1 AIVCPFLRGL
11 GRLGVQWPG
20 VRPCRNRTSPLPS
33 RNNSC
38 DSLILANTGG
48 NCEQVC
54 GSATGFSHRAV
65 DLTLRVTLRRGLTLV
80 VELLAPRHADIDLC
94 PAVLQAHA
102 QRDKRHPLLLR
113 RPNQV
118 VDLTTMREELARP
131 IRIMVRPATVRIR
144 RNMAADQPQFAVIDA
159 HISLGDGDLAIPNRL
174 DLCSCQHDAGLELFL
189 DEVIVKRAP
198 VLCHHP
204 FAAGRFGSGFCA
216 LLLRHSGNLTRF
228 APLTRQESHPY
239 PDCDRL
245 HNQLHTGYT
254 YGGSGRGSRAGRDTR
269 DTLSPA
275 RQRRVAP
282 SHAATGKAI
291 SW

>member
-1 AIVCPFLRGL
+1 
-11 GRLGVQWPG
+11 
-20 VRPCRNRTSPLPS
+20 
-33 RNNSC
+33 
-38 DSLILANTGG
+38 
-48 NCEQVC
+48 
-54 GSATGFSHRAV
+54 
-65 DLTLRVTLRRGLTLV
+65 
-80 VELLAPRHADIDLC
+80 
-94 PAVLQAHA
+94 
-102 QRDKRHPLLLR
+102 
-113 RPNQV
+113 
-118 VDLTTMREELARP
+118 
-131 IRIMVRPATVRIR
+131 
-144 RNMAADQPQFAVIDA
+144 
-159 HISLGDGDLAIPNRL
+159 
-174 DLCSCQHDAGLELFL
+174 FL

-204 FAAGRFGSGFCA
+204 IAAGRFGSGFCA

-282 SHAATGKAI
+282 SHATTGKAI
-291 SW
+291 SWARSSLSSFWHSSSASRCGGTSAWGRSPS